1 MAQRDYPYSNFNYI
15 VNLGGETG
23 SGDSPIGGF
32 SEVQGISTEMNY
44 ADYRAGNAKTNT
56 MSKYPNTHKLGTLTL
71 KRGLMGTLDLWNWL
85 KAVRDGAYQPRDI
98 TITLQDEQH
107 RPVMS
112 WKFQRAQPQKWTAPN
127 LAAKGGTDVAIEEFV
142 LVYEGYTVESL

>member
-23 SGDSPIGGF
+23 AGDAPIGGF

-44 ADYRAGNAKTNT
+44 AEYRAGNARTNIA
-56 MSKYPNTHKLGTLTL
+56 SKFPNTHKVGTLTL
-71 KRGLMGTLDLWNWL
+71 KRGLMGSVDLWNWL
-85 KAVRDGAYQPRDI
+85 KNVRDGAYEPRPI
-98 TITLQDEQH
+98 TVTLQDEQH
-107 RPVMS
+107 KPVMS
-112 WKFQRAQPQKWTAPN
+112 WEFINAQPQKWTAPN

-142 LVYEGYTVESL
+142 LVYEGYQVKQL

>member
-1 MAQRDYPYSNFNYI
+1 MAQRDYPYSNFTYI

-23 SGDSPIGGF
+23 SGDQPIGGF

-71 KRGLMGTLDLWNWL
+71 KRGDDVFQADNMDYDNLERIMELRGRMHGVL
-85 KAVRDGAYQPRDI
+85 QPR
-98 TITLQDEQH
+98 
-107 RPVMS
+107 
-112 WKFQRAQPQKWTAPN
+112 KTAP
-127 LAAKGGTDVAIEEFV
+127 
-142 LVYEGYTVESL
+142 